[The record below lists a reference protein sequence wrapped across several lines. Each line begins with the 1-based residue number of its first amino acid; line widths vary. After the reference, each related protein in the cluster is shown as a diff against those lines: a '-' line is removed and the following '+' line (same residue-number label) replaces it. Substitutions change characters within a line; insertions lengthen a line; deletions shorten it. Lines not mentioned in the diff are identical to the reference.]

1 MSSNSKGTSSQGP
14 VHRARS
20 NLSRH
25 GLSCIHASTNL
36 HKIPP
41 SLCGAAWFGNV
52 QLDQTLRASNDE
64 AHHFALS
71 IESHVSF
78 GCAETWDFS
87 VCHFTLHTHCRK
99 PKVTSGRVSE
109 SAWIMAN
116 HGKLYKNYTAKSIPN
131 TARTR
136 IESIDTRSRWQY
148 SGSQHHGSIPLGC
161 CDVVRV
167 ATPVTPPVVG
177 SSKMLPTIPGPPKP
191 NQKKM
196 GKHKTPQNSPH
207 LASTIGAKLHTF
219 ASSSVSTYLFATAL
233 GSNGNN
239 EVSPV

>member
-87 VCHFTLHTHCRK
+87 VCHFTLHNFSGWSRAPPQGRLAIQRRCRPTKCLIQTRKMSNQLTNLPEAFSLLK
-99 PKVTSGRVSE
+99 PS
-109 SAWIMAN
+109 
-116 HGKLYKNYTAKSIPN
+116 
-131 TARTR
+131 
-136 IESIDTRSRWQY
+136 
-148 SGSQHHGSIPLGC
+148 
-161 CDVVRV
+161 
-167 ATPVTPPVVG
+167 
-177 SSKMLPTIPGPPKP
+177 SSK
-191 NQKKM
+191 
-196 GKHKTPQNSPH
+196 
-207 LASTIGAKLHTF
+207 
-219 ASSSVSTYLFATAL
+219 
-233 GSNGNN
+233 
-239 EVSPV
+239 